1 MNNFAKT
8 ISWFFAAGLV
18 ITLSLANPASAITA
32 DLAKKC
38 RAMAIKA
45 HPPVLP
51 GAKTGTAKAER
62 DFYNICITNNGTM
75 PDNNTQ
81 NTMAPAPK

>member
-38 RAMAIKA
+38 RAMAIEK
-45 HPPVLP
+45 HPSVPA
-51 GAKTGTAKAER
+51 GTKTGNAKAQR
-62 DFYNICITNNGTM
+62 DFYITCITNNGTM

-81 NTMAPAPK
+81 NTTAPAPK